1 MTLLARIADKARSTG
16 RTDLLAVFAI
26 ALAVRVL
33 AALPQ
38 EQPQYFDAY
47 YYYDVAENLHL
58 GRGFVA
64 DFVWNY
70 LDKPASVT
78 HPSNLY
84 WMPLTSIMAWVSF
97 AVFGV
102 SYRAAQIPFVLMSS
116 LPPLLAYY
124 VSWRTQARRDY
135 AWLAAI
141 LTAFAPFYLK
151 YWACPDNFAP
161 FAVTAGL
168 SLITM
173 HLLWDRHQTRYALF
187 TGLLIGLSHL
197 ARADGVLLWPAF
209 ALLLLII
216 LLHQRHEGVDDPLA
230 LESDTR
236 AVTLANCVAW
246 LLAALVGYL
255 VVLAPWF
262 WRNWTVIGS
271 PLSGASTQTMFLR
284 SYADLFS
291 YSADLSLGSYLA
303 WGWRAIIQ
311 SKLSAGL
318 HNLAV
323 LVGALQFHLAP
334 MALIGLWQLRSRREY
349 LPFFVYA
356 STLYL
361 AMTLV
366 FTFPSTHA
374 SMLHST
380 GALLPFLFASTIPGI
395 DTAVGW
401 MARRRRTWHP
411 PTARKVFRFGLTAVV
426 IIVSLFDYCRSVF
439 LSLDPVGLSPL
450 WNEANTG
457 YVTVARWLEE
467 NAPGQPVV
475 MVVDPPAYY
484 YFTHRPAIVIPN
496 EEICGIVQV
505 AEQYHAE
512 YLILEYDRVASLD
525 PIYRGQASHPSLTA
539 KDSFLDAAGN
549 LVQIYRVGR

>member
-1 MTLLARIADKARSTG
+1 MAPVQHHRRPTR
-16 RTDLLAVFAI
+16 DLLALFLLVVGVRL
-26 ALAVRVL
+26 AL
-33 AALPQ
+33 ALPQ
-38 EQPQYFDAY
+38 NQPQYFDAY
-47 YYYDVAENLHL
+47 YYYNVAENLRL
-58 GRGFVA
+58 GRGFVE
-64 DFVWNY
+64 DFIWNY
-70 LDKPASVT
+70 LDKPAAVT
-78 HPSNLY
+78 HPSNVY
-84 WMPLTSIMAWVSF
+84 WMPLTSIMAWLSF

-102 SYRAAQIPFVLMSS
+102 SYRAAQIPFVLTSS

-124 VSWRTQARRDY
+124 VSWRTQSRRDY

-141 LTAFAPFYLK
+141 LTTFAPFYLK

-168 SLITM
+168 SLVTM
-173 HLLWDRHQTRYALF
+173 HLLWDRCQSRYALF

-209 ALLLLII
+209 ALLLVII
-216 LLHQRHEGVDDPLA
+216 WLRQRHERVHGAVA
-230 LESDTR
+230 LGSDTKP
-236 AVTLANCVAW
+236 VTLANCVAW
-246 LLAALVGYL
+246 LLAALSGYL
-255 VVLAPWF
+255 VVMAPWF

-271 PLSGASTQTMFLR
+271 PLSGASTKTVFLR

-303 WGWRAIIQ
+303 WGWRAILQ

-334 MALIGLWQLRSRREY
+334 MAMLGLWQLRSRREY
-349 LPFFVYA
+349 LPFFVYG

-380 GALLPFLFASTIPGI
+380 GALLPFLFASAIPGI

-401 MARRRRTWHP
+401 IARRRRTWHP

-426 IIVSLFDYCRSVF
+426 IVISLFDYSRSVF
-439 LSLDPVGLSPL
+439 LSLQPVGLSSL
-450 WNEANTG
+450 WNQTNTG
-457 YVTVARWLEE
+457 YVTVSRWLEE
-467 NAPGQPVV
+467 NAPGEPVV

-496 EEICGIVQV
+496 EQIAGITQV
-505 AEQYHAE
+505 AERYHAE
-512 YLILEYDRVASLD
+512 YLILEYDHVPSLD
-525 PIYRGQASHPSLTA
+525 AIYRGEASHPSLTLEH
-539 KDSFLDAAGN
+539 SFPDAAGN

>member
-1 MTLLARIADKARSTG
+1 MAPAHRHNRLAR
-16 RTDLLAVFAI
+16 DLLAVFLLAAGVRL
-26 ALAVRVL
+26 AL
-33 AALPQ
+33 ALPQ
-38 EQPQYFDAY
+38 RQPHYFDAY
-47 YYYDVAENLHL
+47 YYYNVAENLHL
-58 GRGFVA
+58 GRGFVV
-64 DFVWNY
+64 DFIWNY
-70 LDKPASVT
+70 LDKPAAVT

-84 WMPLTSIMAWVSF
+84 WMPLTSIIAAVSF

-102 SYRAAQIPFVLMSS
+102 SYRAAQIPFVMLSS

-124 VSWRTQARRDY
+124 ISWRAQARRDY

-141 LTAFAPFYLK
+141 LTTFTPFYLK

-168 SLITM
+168 SLLTM
-173 HLLWDRHQTRYALF
+173 HLLWDKHQSRYALF

-197 ARADGVLLWPAF
+197 ARADGLLLWPAF
-209 ALLLLII
+209 ALLLIII
-216 LLHQRHEGVDDPLA
+216 LWRQRREGIHGSLA
-230 LESDTR
+230 EGSDSK

-246 LLAALVGYL
+246 LLAALAGYL
-255 VVLAPWF
+255 VIMAPWF

-271 PLSGASTQTMFLR
+271 PLSGASTKTIFLR

-323 LVGALQFHLAP
+323 LLGALQFHLAP
-334 MALIGLWQLRSRREY
+334 VALVGLWQLRSRREY

-401 MARRRRTWHP
+401 VARRRRTWHP
-411 PTARKVFRFGLTAVV
+411 PTARRVFRIGLTAVV
-426 IIVSLFDYCRSVF
+426 ITISLFDYSRSVF
-439 LSLDPVGLSPL
+439 LSLDPVGLLPL
-450 WNEANTG
+450 WNQANTG
-457 YVTVARWLEE
+457 YVTVSRWLDE
-467 NAPGQPVV
+467 NAPGEPVV

-496 EEICGIVQV
+496 EEVTGIVQV
-505 AEQYHAE
+505 AERYHAE
-512 YLILEYDRVASLD
+512 YLILEYDHVPSLD
-525 PIYRGQASHPSLTA
+525 PIYRGQATHPSLRA
-539 KDSFLDAAGN
+539 EHSFIDAAGN